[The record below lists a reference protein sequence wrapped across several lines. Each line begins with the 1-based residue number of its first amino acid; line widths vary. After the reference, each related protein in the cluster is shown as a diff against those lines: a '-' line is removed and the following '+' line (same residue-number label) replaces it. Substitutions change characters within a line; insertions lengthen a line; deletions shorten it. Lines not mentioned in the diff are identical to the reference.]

1 MPLNPPSFSGQ
12 DVWYSPDVFVNKSEV
27 ALWQPAN
34 ARDPFSDPDIRA
46 WIEGCEIAA
55 EGDAE
60 GNAQAGA
67 YRQRLVEQGFA
78 TQEEIDSNRSVRP
91 NDATPRDDRVP
102 STTPPPVST
111 ATEGVENLSSFPM
124 TLQLSRYFT
133 LGQMLTYNVNAFN
146 SLPLAGGGTITRN
159 LTKGQVV
166 ANLKLLAM
174 NVLDPVRER
183 YPECAPTNTWRPE
196 ANPDR
201 PGAGGQLLLKQHP
214 RGQAAD
220 IAFGNIPFERYY
232 DIAIWIRDTIQFD
245 QMLLEYNP
253 RVAWIHISWNP
264 SGNRP
269 NGVAFK
275 VATFN
280 CLDSGDIRT
289 QGLVNLAPQLGLSGF
304 TRNNPRGRNARPP
317 GT

>member
-1 MPLNPPSFSGQ
+1 MPLNPPSYNGQ
-12 DVWYSPDVFVNKSEV
+12 DVWFSPDVFVNKSEV
-27 ALWQPAN
+27 ALWQPPN

-67 YRQRLVEQGFA
+67 YRQRLIEQGFA
-78 TQEEIDSNRSVRP
+78 TPDEVESNRAVRP
-91 NDATPRDDRVP
+91 NEATPRDDRPPTSGAVP
-102 STTPPPVST
+102 RSTTT
-111 ATEGVENLSSFPM
+111 DGVENLTSFPP

-133 LGQMLTYNVNAFN
+133 LGQMLTYRLPDFN
-146 SLPLAGGGTITRN
+146 RLPLEGGGVTTRN
-159 LTKGQVV
+159 LTKGQIV

-174 NVLDPVRER
+174 NVLDPIRER
-183 YPECAPTNTWRPE
+183 YPECAPSNTWRPE

-201 PGAGGQLLLKQHP
+201 PGASGQPLPKQHP
-214 RGQAAD
+214 RGQASD
-220 IAFGNIPFERYY
+220 TVFGNIPFERYY
-232 DIAIWIRDTIQFD
+232 DIAVWIKDNLEFD

-253 RVAWIHISWNP
+253 RVAWIHLTWNP
-264 SGNRP
+264 AGNRRP
-269 NGVAFK
+269 GTPFK

-280 CLDSGDIRT
+280 CLDSGGEIRQ

-317 GT
+317 G